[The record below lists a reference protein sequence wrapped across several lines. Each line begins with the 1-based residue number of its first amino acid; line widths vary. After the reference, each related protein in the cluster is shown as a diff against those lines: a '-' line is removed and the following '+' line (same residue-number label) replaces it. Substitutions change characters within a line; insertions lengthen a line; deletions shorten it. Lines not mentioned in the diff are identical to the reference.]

1 MNEFEKFWNESNKF
15 FWKLENVKGNSK
27 NCCAQKFISFLGSNL
42 RQLLFLSHSA
52 MLVETANIFNNFD
65 FKWPAGLHLWSN
77 SKGSSSSSST
87 TATITTTTSWTT
99 VFLSTSWS
107 IGLLVPAS
115 LVLCWR
121 NMTTEYSSPYKVG
134 LIDVGTKFAQSW
146 LTWSAIAYGKLNFR
160 GTVVLLEKFVANATL
175 APHQSAQVI
184 IQCGTRYVD
193 FFSLLGD

>member
-1 MNEFEKFWNESNKF
+1 MWKAILKTAARRSSSN
-15 FWKLENVKGNSK
+15 
-27 NCCAQKFISFLGSNL
+27 LGSHIQ
-42 RQLLFLSHSA
+42 QLLFLPHST
-52 MLVETANIFNNFD
+52 MLAETANIFNNFN

-77 SKGSSSSSST
+77 SKGSSSSST

-99 VFLSTSWS
+99 VFLSTPWS

-121 NMTTEYSSPYKVG
+121 NMTAEYSSPYKVG
-134 LIDVGTKFAQSW
+134 LIDVGTEFAQSRPLGLQW
-146 LTWSAIAYGKLNFR
+146 AYGKLNFR
-160 GTVVLLEKFVANATL
+160 GTIILLEKFVANANL

-193 FFSLLGD
+193 FFSLLVV

>member
-1 MNEFEKFWNESNKF
+1 
-15 FWKLENVKGNSK
+15 
-27 NCCAQKFISFLGSNL
+27 
-42 RQLLFLSHSA
+42 
-52 MLVETANIFNNFD
+52 MLVETANIFNNFN

-134 LIDVGTKFAQSW
+134 LIDVDTKFAQSR
-146 LTWSAIAYGKLNFR
+146 LAWSAIAYGKLNFR
-160 GTVVLLEKFVANATL
+160 GTVEGRFVVRTKCKLCTTPISPSNNSVW
-175 APHQSAQVI
+175 HKVR
-184 IQCGTRYVD
+184 GV
-193 FFSLLGD
+193 FFLC

>member
-27 NCCAQKFISFLGSNL
+27 NCCAQKFISYLGSNL

-65 FKWPAGLHLWSN
+65 FKWPAGLHLWSSN
-77 SKGSSSSSST
+77 SKWSSSSSSSSSSST

-99 VFLSTSWS
+99 VFLSMSWS
-107 IGLLVPAS
+107 IVLLVPAS

-121 NMTTEYSSPYKVG
+121 NMTAEYSSPYKVG
-134 LIDVGTKFAQSW
+134 LIDVGTEFAQS
-146 LTWSAIAYGKLNFR
+146 R
-160 GTVVLLEKFVANATL
+160 
-175 APHQSAQVI
+175 P
-184 IQCGTRYVD
+184 
-193 FFSLLGD
+193 LGLQ

>member
-1 MNEFEKFWNESNKF
+1 M
-15 FWKLENVKGNSK
+15 WKAILKTAARRS
-27 NCCAQKFISFLGSNL
+27 SSYLGSHIQ
-42 RQLLFLSHSA
+42 QLLFLSHST
-52 MLVETANIFNNFD
+52 MLVETANIFHNFN

-87 TATITTTTSWTT
+87 TATITTTTSWST

-134 LIDVGTKFAQSW
+134 LIDVGTKFAQSR
-146 LTWSAIAYGKLNFR
+146 LAWSAIAYGKLNFR
-160 GTVVLLEKFVANATL
+160 GTVILLEKFAANANL
-175 APHQSAQVI
+175 VPHQSAQVI
-184 IQCGTRYVD
+184 TQCGTRYVD